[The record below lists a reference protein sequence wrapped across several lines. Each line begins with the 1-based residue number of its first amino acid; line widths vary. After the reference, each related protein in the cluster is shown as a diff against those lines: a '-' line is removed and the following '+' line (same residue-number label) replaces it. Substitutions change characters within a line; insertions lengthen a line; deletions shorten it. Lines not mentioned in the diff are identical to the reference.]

1 MNISLDQYKLFYFVG
16 KHLNFSLA
24 AQDLCITQSA
34 VSQGIKTLEK
44 QSGCLLFHRTTKQVS
59 FTKEGS
65 LLYAHIA
72 QAYQIIDDGESIL
85 QELTHRKA
93 QELSIA
99 ASDTLCRHVLLPYL
113 QEWHNRYPHI
123 HLKITNR
130 PSAACVNLVLHGNVQ
145 IGLVNLYP
153 ELQENN
159 KLTIRPLRTVHDCF
173 VGGPH
178 FTGLANSPQP
188 LAAIL
193 NFPLLLLEQGAI
205 SRQYFNRFI
214 SPSTRQPD
222 IELGSLD
229 VMMDLVK
236 INLGLSFVPRE
247 YIRSDLIAG
256 NCIEIPLQK
265 PIPARDI
272 GWITSNQYPSRQ
284 SLRLLLT
291 LITADPI

>member
-24 AQDLCITQSA
+24 ARDLCITQSA
-34 VSQGIKTLEK
+34 VSQGIKTLER

-99 ASDTLCRHVLLPYL
+99 ASDTICRYVLLPYL
-113 QEWHNRYPHI
+113 QKWHRRYPHI

-130 PSAACVNLVLHGNVQ
+130 PSAACVDLVLHGNVQ

-153 ELQENN
+153 ELQENDQ
-159 KLTIRPLRTVHDCF
+159 LAIRPLRTVHDCF

-178 FTGLANSPQP
+178 FAELARLPQP
-188 LAAIL
+188 LETIL
-193 NFPLLLLEQGAI
+193 DNP
-205 SRQYFNRFI
+205 
-214 SPSTRQPD
+214 
-222 IELGSLD
+222 
-229 VMMDLVK
+229 
-236 INLGLSFVPRE
+236 
-247 YIRSDLIAG
+247 
-256 NCIEIPLQK
+256 
-265 PIPARDI
+265 
-272 GWITSNQYPSRQ
+272 
-284 SLRLLLT
+284 
-291 LITADPI
+291 